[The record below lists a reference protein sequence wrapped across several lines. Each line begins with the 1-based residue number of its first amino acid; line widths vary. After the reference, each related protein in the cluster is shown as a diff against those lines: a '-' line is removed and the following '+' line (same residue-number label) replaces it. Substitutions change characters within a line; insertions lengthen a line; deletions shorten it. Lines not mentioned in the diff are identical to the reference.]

1 MTAETL
7 HKKFVK
13 EEFDAQGN
21 IKNYEL
27 TCPEKFNF
35 SYDIIDEIAKLEPNR
50 RAIVWCNTLGEEKSF
65 TYGDLKTNSDK
76 VANMLRQK
84 GIGKGDK
91 VMLILKRHYQFWFII
106 YALHKLGAIP
116 IPATFLLTK
125 HDVEYRANSAQV
137 KMIICTADGDVAE
150 HVDMAMP
157 ECPTVKSR
165 IIVNG
170 TRENWDDYEE
180 LFENAPDEFSPIDYS
195 SQDPMLMYFSSGTTG
210 NPKMVLHKNS
220 YPLGHLV
227 TAKYWHNV
235 DPNGLHFTISDTGWA
250 KAAWGKIYGQ
260 FMLGT
265 CQFIYDFDKF
275 DAKDI
280 LEKIQKYKIT
290 SLCCPPTMFRFF
302 LQEDVKAY
310 NLSTLNYCNIAG
322 EALSPDVFNKWYEA
336 TGIKLMEGFGQS
348 ETTVLIANLVG
359 STPKP
364 GSMGKPVP
372 HYDVQIVND
381 RGEPVPP
388 GATGEIVIRTQP
400 QAPLGLFT
408 GYYNDDD
415 KNKESWYD
423 GFYHTGD
430 TAWKD
435 EDGYFWYVGRTDDV
449 IKSSGYR
456 IGPFEI
462 ESVLVEHPAVLECA
476 VTGVPDAIRG
486 SLVKA
491 TIVLKTGF
499 EPSDKLVKEIQD
511 FVKAETAPYKYPR
524 IIEFVD
530 ELPKTTS
537 GKIRRVAIRKADEE
551 KSQDNN

>member
-7 HKKFVK
+7 HKKFVE
-13 EEFDAQGN
+13 EEFDENGN
-21 IKNYEL
+21 IINYKL
-27 TCPEKFNF
+27 NCPEKFNF
-35 SYDIIDEIAKLEPNR
+35 SYDIIDELAKLEPNR
-50 RAIVWCNTLGEEKSF
+50 RAIVWCNTLGDEKHF

-76 VANMLRQK
+76 VANMLREK

-91 VMLILKRHYQFWFII
+91 VMLVLKRHYQFWFII

-125 HDVEYRANSAQV
+125 HDVEYRANSAGV

-150 HVDMAMP
+150 HIDTAMP
-157 ECPTVKSR
+157 ECPTVESK

-180 LFENAPDEFSPIDYS
+180 LFENASDKFMPIEYS

-210 NPKMVLHKNS
+210 NPKMVLHNNS

-260 FMLGT
+260 LMLGT
-265 CQFIYDFDKF
+265 CQFVYDFDKF

-280 LEKIQKYKIT
+280 LEKIEKYKIT

-302 LQEDVKAY
+302 LQEDVKSY
-310 NLSTLNYCNIAG
+310 DLSSLKYCNIAG

-348 ETTVLIANLVG
+348 ETTVLIANLIG

-388 GATGEIVIRTQP
+388 GATGEIVVRTLP
-400 QAPLGLFT
+400 KPPIGLFT
-408 GYYNDDD
+408 GYYNDDE

-462 ESVLVEHPAVLECA
+462 ESVLAEHPSVLECA

-491 TIVLKTGF
+491 TIVLKSGF
-499 EPSDKLVKEIQD
+499 EPSQELIKEIQD
-511 FVKAETAPYKYPR
+511 FVKTQTAPYKYPR
-524 IIEFVD
+524 IVEFVK

-537 GKIRRVAIRKADEE
+537 GKIRRVEIRKADEE
-551 KSQDNN
+551 KNQI

>member
-1 MTAETL
+1 M
-7 HKKFVK
+7 
-13 EEFDAQGN
+13 
-21 IKNYEL
+21 
-27 TCPEKFNF
+27 
-35 SYDIIDEIAKLEPNR
+35 
-50 RAIVWCNTLGEEKSF
+50 
-65 TYGDLKTNSDK
+65 
-76 VANMLRQK
+76 
-84 GIGKGDK
+84 
-91 VMLILKRHYQFWFII
+91 
-106 YALHKLGAIP
+106 
-116 IPATFLLTK
+116 
-125 HDVEYRANSAQV
+125 
-137 KMIICTADGDVAE
+137 
-150 HVDMAMP
+150 
-157 ECPTVKSR
+157 
-165 IIVNG
+165 
-170 TRENWDDYEE
+170 
-180 LFENAPDEFSPIDYS
+180 
-195 SQDPMLMYFSSGTTG
+195 
-210 NPKMVLHKNS
+210 
-220 YPLGHLV
+220 V